1 MLTNS
6 MIKKI
11 TVYRFTNII
20 YYVLYALS
28 LIGISLVAPVY
39 LQYFSALVKIYIS
52 LFLLYK
58 FNPLKSKITCT
69 DYDKTLIFNS
79 AIFLL
84 LTTTIGDLLTSLNLK
99 ALHLYYTNIE

>member
-6 MIKKI
+6 QIKKI
-11 TVYRFTNII
+11 TVYRFSNII
-20 YYVLYALS
+20 YYILYALS
-28 LIGISLVAPVY
+28 LFGISLVSPLY
-39 LQYFSALVKIYIS
+39 LQYFSSLVKIYIS

-58 FNPLKSKITCT
+58 FNPLKKKITCS

-84 LTTTIGDLLTSLNLK
+84 LTTTIGDMLSSLNLK
-99 ALHLYYTNIE
+99 ALHLYYLNTE